1 MSKIAVIRVRGTVN
15 IEHGVKKTLDMLRL
29 YRKNYCNVVESND
42 HYRGMIEKV
51 KDFVTYGEI
60 NEETY
65 KLMKEK
71 RGDGKFFRLQPPVR
85 GFGRKGIKQPFN
97 SGGSLGYRGE
107 KINELIRRML

>member
-15 IEHGVKKTLDMLRL
+15 IEHGVKKTLDMIHL
-29 YRKNYCNVVESND
+29 YRKNYCCVVESND
-42 HYRGMIEKV
+42 YYRGMVEKV

-60 NEETY
+60 DEETY

-71 RGDGKFFRLQPPVR
+71 RGDGKFFRLHPTVR
-85 GFGRKGIKQPFN
+85 GFGRKGIKKPFN
-97 SGGSLGYRGE
+97 SGGALGFRGE